1 MRARVIAASIFS
13 AVCGA
18 APLHAAERAATVEFS
33 VGGVQVIGVNGQ
45 ARAAAKG
52 VAVQSGDT
60 VDTGTG
66 RAQLRFT
73 DGACVS
79 LAPQSKFRIDDY
91 RFEGKADGSER
102 GFFSLLSGGLRTIT
116 GLVGRTNRRN
126 YQVTTSVATIGI
138 RGTEYKIDYTS
149 SIVGSV
155 GEGAI
160 EVCTG
165 AGCVG
170 FSSGESFLVPSPQ
183 SLPQL
188 TDKQVN
194 LPPPPPDN
202 PPSSEDL
209 LVAGN
214 QTGSSGLPSALR
226 FTGTVSNLTLIN
238 NSDGILVF
246 PQQTV
251 TFDATGVPTLING
264 NAIPPAA
271 DLFNNGYIA
280 LWRDA
285 PPSSVSLT
293 SLSLTRALV
302 SLGGPGNFT
311 IVGSPTPLADV
322 QSLSP
327 QIASY
332 ALIAGTTPFAQTPNG
347 NVDGKLTAGA
357 LTANFGAGTVDA
369 SITVTAGGTTVP
381 MQVNGMPV
389 SLSPSGPT
397 FAGSSANATMK
408 GFFAGPNAS
417 FAGVGY
423 SGSSTD
429 QTVFVSGAAAFE
441 RRR

>member
-1 MRARVIAASIFS
+1 MKAQLIAACM
-13 AVCGA
+13 AGVCA
-18 APLHAAERAATVEFS
+18 AAGLQPVHAAERAATVEFA

-45 ARAAAKG
+45 VRPAARG

-60 VDTGTG
+60 VDTGNG

-73 DGACVS
+73 DGAYMS
-79 LAPQSKFRIDDY
+79 LQPQSKFRIDEY
-91 RFEGKADGSER
+91 RFEGRTDGTER

-116 GLVGRTNRRN
+116 GLVGRTNKRN

-138 RGTEYKIDYTS
+138 RGTEYKIDYTN

-160 EVCTG
+160 DVCTG

-170 FSSGESFLVPSPQ
+170 FTSGESFLVANPQ

-202 PPSSEDL
+202 PPSSEEL
-209 LVAGN
+209 LVAGD
-214 QTGSSGLPSALR
+214 QTGSSGLPSTFK
-226 FTGTVSNLTLIN
+226 FTGTVADLTLVN
-238 NSDGILVF
+238 NGDGILISSG
-246 PQQTV
+246 QTV
-251 TFDATGVPTLING
+251 TFDAAGIPTQING

-271 DLFNNGYIA
+271 DLFNNGFIA

-285 PPSSVSLT
+285 PAT
-293 SLSLTRALV
+293 TSLTRV
-302 SLGGPGNFT
+302 ISVGGPGNFT
-311 IVGSPTPLADV
+311 IVGTPTPLADI

-332 ALIAGTTPFAQTPNG
+332 SLIAGTTPFAQTPNG
-347 NVDGKLTAGA
+347 NVDGKLTGGS

-369 SITVTAGGTTVP
+369 SITVTAAGTTVP
-381 MQVNGMPV
+381 MQVTGMPV
-389 SLSPSGPT
+389 SLSPSGST
-397 FAGSSANATMK
+397 FGGSSANATMR

-423 SGSSTD
+423 SGSSSD
-429 QTVFVSGAAAFE
+429 STVFVSGAAAFE